1 MENLEELSRRVFR
14 LFSEQWGLVTVGTPE
29 RCNACTVSWGSLG
42 TLWTGPGLS
51 GAVAT
56 VYLHPARYTCEL
68 LRQSDTFTL
77 SFFPESCRPALAW
90 LGSHSGRDGDKM
102 AACGLTPEPM
112 GEGVGFAEASLTL
125 LCRKLYQHPF
135 EREALDP
142 RVRDYYKSKPQVYPP
157 DEQGQWQP
165 HWVFVGEILQIRQ
178 S

>member
-1 MENLEELSRRVFR
+1 MR
-14 LFSEQWGLVTVGTPE
+14 
-29 RCNACTVSWGSLG
+29 
-42 TLWTGPGLS
+42 
-51 GAVAT
+51 
-56 VYLHPARYTCEL
+56 
-68 LRQSDTFTL
+68 
-77 SFFPESCRPALAW
+77 
-90 LGSHSGRDGDKM
+90 
-102 AACGLTPEPM
+102 LTPEPL

-142 RVRDYYKSKPQVYPP
+142 RVQDYYKSKPQVYPP